1 MLYQSLAREE
11 TNLFRF
17 TSWCSPKTLHPTFYS
32 LRSYYICTIS
42 FGVLLDKWCVGGILQ
57 VHRRWLYMNHTKA
70 MLTDILLHL
79 RKRAERGI
87 RFGGSW
93 QHGGSGV
100 LPGPAALRRG
110 PGAFAGGRGPYRTPA
125 APWRNTPES
134 ISFSWASKWAWS
146 WVRWTCWARKRRKP
160 SPMPGRFPARDLN
173 RYPIT
178 VLPAR
183 GNGG

>member
-1 MLYQSLAREE
+1 MASSKRRVLVMRVFWESSLNGSTSSLAREE

-79 RKRAERGI
+79 RKRAERGDPVWRELAGRGPVGRLLRPGGI
-87 RFGGSW
+87 RRRVSVF
-93 QHGGSGV
+93 
-100 LPGPAALRRG
+100 PGPPNGPGVGCVGPAGRG
-110 PGAFAGGRGPYRTPA
+110 RGGNPLPCPGAFLLVTSTDIRSPSCQRGEMGG
-125 APWRNTPES
+125 
-134 ISFSWASKWAWS
+134 
-146 WVRWTCWARKRRKP
+146 
-160 SPMPGRFPARDLN
+160 
-173 RYPIT
+173 
-178 VLPAR
+178 
-183 GNGG
+183 